1 MIEVSHLSRFYGDHR
16 AVDDVS
22 FTIASNTIVG
32 FLGLNGAGKT
42 TTLKVIAGLLPPSA
56 GTVRVDG
63 EDLASA
69 PESFRKRIGFLPETP
84 PLYVEQTVREF
95 LRFVGRLR
103 GMSSSSVEARLP
115 DVMSR
120 CQLQG
125 REDWVIGQ
133 LSHGYR
139 KRVGIAQAIIH
150 QPKLV
155 ILDEPISGLD
165 PGQIVEMRTVIRG
178 LAEECTVLVSSHIL
192 TEIEQTCDR
201 VVVLQQGK
209 MVFEGTADELLG
221 RSSSAKGSI
230 VHVVVR
236 GDGEEARSL
245 MASVDG
251 VTTAVLL
258 DEKAPLATIVVTQ
271 SREVSEELAAAILGA
286 GMGLRRIEG
295 KGDELEDVF
304 VSLTRSAAKS
314 ASSGGAA

>member
-16 AVDDVS
+16 AVNDVS

-95 LRFVGRLR
+95 LHFVGRLR
-103 GMSSSSVEARLP
+103 GMSSASVAARVP
-115 DVMSR
+115 DVMNR
-120 CQLQG
+120 CQLHG

-165 PGQIVEMRTVIRG
+165 PVQIVEMRKVIRG

-192 TEIEQTCDR
+192 SEIEQTCDR
-201 VVVLQQGK
+201 VLVLQSGK
-209 MVFEGTADELLG
+209 LVFGGTADELRG
-221 RSSSAKGSI
+221 RSDSTASLK
-230 VHVVVR
+230 VQMVVR
-236 GDGEEARSL
+236 GEAEA
-245 MASVDG
+245 ASRLLSELDG
-251 VTTAVLL
+251 VSNVNVTSE
-258 DEKAPLATIVVTQ
+258 DAPLVTLQVTLAEDITETLAATI
-271 SREVSEELAAAILGA
+271 IGA
-286 GMGLRRIEG
+286 GMGLRRIQGEEE
-295 KGDELEDVF
+295 ELEDVF
-304 VSLTRSAAKS
+304 VSLTRDAAQ
-314 ASSGGAA
+314 SGGAA

>member
-56 GTVRVDG
+56 GTVQVDG

-95 LRFVGRLR
+95 LHFVGRLR
-103 GMSSSSVEARLP
+103 GMSSAALKARLP
-115 DVMSR
+115 DVMNR
-120 CQLQG
+120 CQLHG

-165 PGQIVEMRTVIRG
+165 PVQIVEMRKVIRG

-192 TEIEQTCDR
+192 SEIEQTCDR
-201 VVVLQQGK
+201 VLVLQRGK
-209 MVFEGTADELLG
+209 LVFGGTADELRGQSDSTTANL
-221 RSSSAKGSI
+221 S
-230 VHVVVR
+230 VQMVVR
-236 GDGEEARSL
+236 GDAEAATQLLSEL
-245 MASVDG
+245 EGVSAVSVVKD
-251 VTTAVLL
+251 
-258 DEKAPLATIVVTQ
+258 DAPLVALQ
-271 SREVSEELAAAILGA
+271 VSLTDDIIENLAAAIVGA
-286 GMGLRRIEG
+286 GMGLRSIQSEEE
-295 KGDELEDVF
+295 ELEDVF
-304 VSLTRSAAKS
+304 VSLTRGAAKR
-314 ASSGGAA
+314 GGDA

>member
-103 GMSSSSVEARLP
+103 GMSSSAVEARLP

-150 QPKLV
+150 KPRLV

-165 PGQIVEMRTVIRG
+165 PVQIVEMRKVIRG
-178 LAEECTVLVSSHIL
+178 LADECTVLVSSHIL

-201 VVVLQQGK
+201 VVVLQRGK
-209 MVFEGTADELLG
+209 MVFEGTADELRG
-221 RSSSAKGSI
+221 RSGSSESS
-230 VHVVVR
+230 VVRMVVR
-236 GDGEEARSL
+236 GDADQARDLLS
-245 MASVDG
+245 AIDG
-251 VTTAVLL
+251 VTTAVVVESK
-258 DEKAPLATIVVTQ
+258 DSLATLRVTLAK
-271 SREVSEELAAAILGA
+271 EVSEELAATIVWA
-286 GMGLRRIEG
+286 GLGLRRIEG
-295 KGDELEDVF
+295 EGDELEDVF
-304 VSLTRSAAKS
+304 VSLTRAAAK
-314 ASSGGAA
+314 SGGAA